1 MLERRKDKQKEKK
14 NRLKNKIIKIK
25 NKIMGPVQQKN
36 PTAII

>member
-25 NKIMGPVQQKN
+25 NKTSTWDQYSRRIVQL
-36 PTAII
+36 